1 MKQNKTENQVVHID
15 FDNIGEREDWVQKFL
30 DNPSL
35 HDNGYF
41 TLVAEL
47 GGVPKKFLKK
57 YGIKEHLNFV
67 RLADKFR
74 NTSER
79 KAKKDPLVI
88 ENTQQIYA
96 LAIRLGFSQKE
107 SALIAERVTKMA
119 LWQRSLHKGLL
130 HADHGQHQSQEE
142 ISGACRC
149 FRLVLNS

>member
-1 MKQNKTENQVVHID
+1 MKQNKTETQVVHID

-79 KAKKDPLVI
+79 
-88 ENTQQIYA
+88 YA

-119 LWQRSLHKGLL
+119 FGSARYIRDYCMPIMDNIKAKRKYPEL
-130 HADHGQHQSQEE
+130 ADVFGW
-142 ISGACRC
+142 
-149 FRLVLNS
+149 F

>member
-119 LWQRSLHKGLL
+119 FGSARYIRDYCMPIMDK
-130 HADHGQHQSQEE
+130 HQSQEE

>member
-1 MKQNKTENQVVHID
+1 MCGHWKTPLKENKMKQNKTENQVVHID

-96 LAIRLGFSQKE
+96 LAIRLGLDRKS
-107 SALIAERVTKMA
+107 V
-119 LWQRSLHKGLL
+119 
-130 HADHGQHQSQEE
+130 
-142 ISGACRC
+142 
-149 FRLVLNS
+149 V